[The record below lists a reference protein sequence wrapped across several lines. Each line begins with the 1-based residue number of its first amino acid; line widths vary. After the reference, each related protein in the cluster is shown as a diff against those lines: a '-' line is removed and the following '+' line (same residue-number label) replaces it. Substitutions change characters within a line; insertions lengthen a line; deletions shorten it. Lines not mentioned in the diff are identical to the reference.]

1 MSEITITNDNFKK
14 EVLESDKPVLV
25 DFWAEWCG
33 PCRMLGP
40 VIAQIAEEHS
50 SDLKVGKVNVD
61 EQSELAS
68 MFGISSIPNVILFKN
83 GKAVRNSVGFK
94 PKEQLEEFIKG

>member
-1 MSEITITNDNFKK
+1 MSEITITSDNFKK

-25 DFWAEWCG
+25 DFWAAWCG
-33 PCRMLGP
+33 PCQMLGP
-40 VIAQIAEEHS
+40 VIAQIANEHT

-61 EQSELAS
+61 EQPELAA

-83 GKAVRNSVGFK
+83 GKAVKNSVGFK
-94 PKEQLEEFIKG
+94 PKEQLEEFIK